1 MKDVLPRI
9 YRSLEKDIRRGGF
22 DTIVTAATMSF
33 LTQRAPGKRQLREF
47 GDLVASAWPQ
57 LGADTQRTLAQSL
70 ASAPNLPVGI
80 VDRICSAPLDIAAPF
95 LRASPCLETR
105 HLEALAQRPD
115 AALHAILAERVA
127 ADAVPAASTPVSVPA
142 AAAKPATPPVAVA
155 PSVPAPVRPDAAA
168 AARAELFR
176 LARPGRAPAKPSA
189 PQAAE
194 APLAT
199 SVSGLVADARAGRIE
214 RFYAGL
220 GRMLSLDAATLATIA
235 EDASGEWLGRA
246 LKVLRAGP
254 TDALT
259 AIMLVKPRIGAD
271 VAAFEAMKTTYRG
284 LDVDDC
290 RSRLGLAR
298 ARIMVDA
305 PALQPQSADLVIR
318 PVAGAPRRSFGR
330 RTLPPAVERSIGKR

>member
-95 LRASPCLETR
+95 LRASPCLESR

-115 AALHAILAERVA
+115 AALHAILAEREA
-127 ADAVPAASTPVSVPA
+127 ADAVPAASTPTAIPA
-142 AAAKPATPPVAVA
+142 APAKPETPPSA
-155 PSVPAPVRPDAAA
+155 SSPVRPDAAA

-176 LARPGRAPAKPSA
+176 LARPGRAPATPAA
-189 PQAAE
+189 PKAAE

-199 SVSGLVADARAGRIE
+199 SISGLVADARAGRLE

-220 GRMLSLDAATLATIA
+220 GRMLSLDAATIATIA
-235 EDASGEWLGRA
+235 DDASGEWLGRA

-271 VAAFEAMKTTYRG
+271 VAAFEAMKTIYRG
-284 LDVDDC
+284 LDAEDC